1 MNWADIAILV
11 VIMVSLVISVM
22 RGFVR
27 EVLSLVAWIAAFWV
41 AAALATPASVLLEPH
56 IEIET
61 LRVVVAFIVVM
72 IVTLIVAGLVNL
84 AIGKLLASAGL
95 SGTDRLLGAVFGI
108 ARGAAIVG
116 IAVLLAGLTPLP
128 GQPWWAESRILV
140 PFENAALYVLRWLP
154 PDLAKNF
161 SF

>member
-1 MNWADIAILV
+1 MNWADILILLV
-11 VIMVSLVISVM
+11 VVVSIVISLV

-27 EVLSLVAWIAAFWV
+27 EVLSLVAWVAAFWV
-41 AAALATPASVLLEPH
+41 AAAFAAPVSVLLEPY
-56 IEIET
+56 IDIAT
-61 LRVVVAFIVVM
+61 LRMVIAFIAAM
-72 IVTLIVAGLVNL
+72 IVTLIAAGLVNL
-84 AIGKLLASAGL
+84 VIAKLISHTGL
-95 SGTDRLLGAVFGI
+95 SGTDRMLGALFGA

-128 GQPWWAESRILV
+128 AQPWWAQSRAIA
-140 PFENAALYVLRWLP
+140 PFENAAIYVLRWLP